1 MKNLIIQFVL
11 LLTFLCCKTTQ
22 MDACE
27 IKEDSISGT
36 NIRIDTQRLLSKEFE
51 IHIPA
56 PFRVQKDADEEGIAY
71 YYSFVDGA
79 IIIVFQGAMTEFA
92 MDRYV
97 PQETTETGN
106 RKTSVGI
113 KDNKYWRKDV
123 FSNIRVYYSDVPH
136 EHKDTYDRVLNEMKV
151 RPIPTIGNTE
161 QKPANGFGTTN

>member
-11 LLTFLCCKTTQ
+11 LLTLLCCKTTKI
-22 MDACE
+22 DAYE
-27 IKEDSISGT
+27 IKKDSISGRNT
-36 NIRIDTQRLLSKEFE
+36 RIDTQRLQSKEFE

-56 PFRVQKDADEEGIAY
+56 PFRVQKDAGEEGIAY

-97 PQETTETGN
+97 PQRTTETSN

-113 KDNKYWRKDV
+113 KDNKFWRKDV
-123 FSNIRVYYSDVPH
+123 FSNIRIYYFDVPH
-136 EHKDTYDRVLNEMKV
+136 EHNDTYDRVLNKMKV

-161 QKPANGFGTTN
+161 QKPANGFGITN